1 MSDHSVWRLS
11 SAPPSPPEAPGQRVI
26 ESLEESECL
35 RMLAAGRV
43 GRLAYTGREGPTV
56 LPVEYKLH
64 EGSVIFHTLQGTF
77 TEEDLRTGI
86 AHADYQV
93 AFEIDQ
99 IDPVAQWGW
108 AVLVVGSAHHVD
120 DQAERASIINAG
132 AEPGA
137 WTGAEAAHLIQVRP
151 RYIHGRR
158 SYPRPMPAEMRPA
171 YGPLR

>member
-1 MSDHSVWRLS
+1 MSDNSGS
-11 SAPPSPPEAPGQRVI
+11 RVI
-26 ESLEESECL
+26 ENLEESECL
-35 RMLAAGRV
+35 RMLAAGQV

-56 LPVEYKLH
+56 LPVEYRLH

-77 TEEDLRTGI
+77 TEDDLRTGI
-86 AHADYQV
+86 AHAEYQV

-99 IDPVAQWGW
+99 IDPIAKWGW

-120 DQAERASIINAG
+120 GQAERASIINAG

-137 WTGAEAAHLIQVRP
+137 WTGAEAAHLIQLRP

-158 SYPRPMPAEMRPA
+158 SYPRPVPAE
-171 YGPLR
+171 L

>member
-1 MSDHSVWRLS
+1 M
-11 SAPPSPPEAPGQRVI
+11 I

-56 LPVEYKLH
+56 LPVEYRLH

-77 TEEDLRTGI
+77 TEDDLRTGI

-120 DQAERASIINAG
+120 GQAERASIINAG
-132 AEPGA
+132 ADPWPWTEP
-137 WTGAEAAHLIQVRP
+137 EATHLIQLRP

-158 SYPRPMPAEMRPA
+158 SYPRPIPT
-171 YGPLR
+171 